1 MLFQVF
7 SFAGKKVRKD
17 FAMILCTAK
26 SLQNLWYIQLKSW
39 HLQYHAWHHHFNKS
53 CDHQIWTAGISN
65 RVDSLRL
72 IKQFLVASSHFNT
85 LSGVTH
91 HEILLM
97 QSICD
102 HVTLIRKD
110 KILFQYL
117 NFRKLREFWAISQKL
132 IPVTILAKTN
142 SWKSILTKNTK

>member
-1 MLFQVF
+1 M
-7 SFAGKKVRKD
+7 
-17 FAMILCTAK
+17 
-26 SLQNLWYIQLKSW
+26 
-39 HLQYHAWHHHFNKS
+39 
-53 CDHQIWTAGISN
+53 SN

-72 IKQFLVASSHFNT
+72 IKQFLVASSNFNT

-142 SWKSILTKNTK
+142 S